1 VSATQIKKVNSWH
14 KLLVDYRLANPAA
27 TGRLCA
33 AFFKKSES
41 WISIITN
48 SDAFIEYEASRRGLF
63 EGRLDLTVVEKI
75 EGVANL
81 ALDVME
87 ERIQK
92 EREDIGLGVVQDALD
107 SSLRAMGF
115 MDKIDSRGDG
125 DTLIQNN
132 NTTIN
137 VATSPQLEKAR
148 QMLLAANQTM
158 GPVIEGESVAAE
170 RLMSTAQAVQSSG
183 VS

>member
-1 VSATQIKKVNSWH
+1 
-14 KLLVDYRLANPAA
+14 
-27 TGRLCA
+27 
-33 AFFKKSES
+33 
-41 WISIITN
+41 
-48 SDAFIEYEASRRGLF
+48 
-63 EGRLDLTVVEKI
+63 
-75 EGVANL
+75 
-81 ALDVME
+81 ME

-115 MDKIDSRGDG
+115 MDKIDSRRDG

-158 GPVIEGESVAAE
+158 GPVIEGESVATE